1 MLIKLKNKIES
12 EVSKI
17 GNIKLGEFGIHFSEQ
32 PPYFPEGISIIEDG
46 SGRYN
51 LVFTERER
59 ITSEISKLD
68 DNEATY
74 QILKIIIK
82 NISSQKIDEKDA
94 ELIVKLIKDNEFEK
108 ASQIVEIVQENRY
121 QYEKELFE
129 KISPLYTSWYER
141 EHE

>member
-17 GNIKLGEFGIHFSEQ
+17 GNIKLGEFGIYFSEQ

-46 SGRYN
+46 NGRYN
-51 LVFTERER
+51 LVFTERGK
-59 ITSEISKLD
+59 ITSEISELD
-68 DNEATY
+68 DEVTY

-82 NISSQKIDEKDA
+82 NISSQKIDEKDVD
-94 ELIVKLIKDNEFEK
+94 LIDKLIKNNEFEK
-108 ASQIVEIVQENRY
+108 VSQLVEKVQENRY

-129 KISPLYTSWYER
+129 KISPLYALWFEK
-141 EHE
+141 EH

>member
-17 GNIKLGEFGIHFSEQ
+17 GNIKLGEFGIYFSEQ

-46 SGRYN
+46 NGRYN
-51 LVFTERER
+51 LVFTERGK

-68 DNEATY
+68 DNEVTY

-82 NISSQKIDEKDA
+82 NISSQKIDEKDVD
-94 ELIVKLIKDNEFEK
+94 LIDKLIKNNELEK
-108 ASQIVEIVQENRY
+108 VSQIVEKVQENRY

-129 KISPLYTSWYER
+129 KISPLYSLWFER
-141 EHE
+141 EH

>member
-121 QYEKELFE
+121 RYEKELFE
-129 KISPLYTSWYER
+129 KISPLYTLWFEK
-141 EHE
+141 EH

>member
-1 MLIKLKNKIES
+1 MLIELKNKIES

-17 GNIKLGEFGIHFSEQ
+17 GDIKLGEFGIHFSEQ

-68 DNEATY
+68 DNEVTY

-108 ASQIVEIVQENRY
+108 ASQIVEKVQENRY
-121 QYEKELFE
+121 RYEKELFE
-129 KISPLYTSWYER
+129 KISPLYTLWFEK
-141 EHE
+141 EH